1 MEILKIHVPHQWEGK
16 KLQLYLGS
24 TPLASKHYNKMQGL
38 IMLSI
43 SLLYG
48 GGQMGKLA
56 NWIQTDL
63 YIN

>member
-1 MEILKIHVPHQWEGK
+1 MEILKIQVPHQWEGK

-43 SLLYG
+43 SLVYG

-56 NWIQTDL
+56 N
-63 YIN
+63 